1 MKVEL
6 DLQYF
11 AEMGGIFE
19 GEDSE
24 LVKNMNVHMILMHYY
39 AKKCMKSTSL
49 YESTTHYPNGSCED
63 RPHHLILN
71 LRKSLLSTYQEI

>member
-24 LVKNMNVHMILMHYY
+24 LVKNMNMHMILMHYY
-39 AKKCMKSTSL
+39 AKTCFYGACKQKFEPWSPP
-49 YESTTHYPNGSCED
+49 Y
-63 RPHHLILN
+63 
-71 LRKSLLSTYQEI
+71 